1 VNDDFLDTPIEAVRL
16 PSLGELKNRFANAE
30 AAMEAG
36 DYGLALVMAGDKEPE
51 IYASALTLCGA
62 IDEGLSL
69 LDNLKAGSVHS
80 RWVRAYAAWT
90 KGDIEGSIR
99 HLSTLRGS
107 PREAAALK
115 LIELIGNRPIEI
127 GVFSTIHH
135 PGAEATMTLTFVSSA

>member
-1 VNDDFLDTPIEAVRL
+1 MNDDFLDTPIEAVRA
-16 PSLGELKNRFANAE
+16 PTVGELKNRFANAE

-90 KGDIEGSIR
+90 KGGHR
-99 HLSTLRGS
+99 GFNKTPLNALRQ
-107 PREAAALK
+107 P
-115 LIELIGNRPIEI
+115 
-127 GVFSTIHH
+127 
-135 PGAEATMTLTFVSSA
+135 